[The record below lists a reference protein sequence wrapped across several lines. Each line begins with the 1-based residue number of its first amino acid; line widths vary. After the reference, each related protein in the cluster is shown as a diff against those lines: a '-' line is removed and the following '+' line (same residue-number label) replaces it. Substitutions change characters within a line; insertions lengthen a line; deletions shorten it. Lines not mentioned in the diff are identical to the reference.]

1 MTVPPGT
8 MLADVLMSSPMFI
21 GDDGQPLAPSR
32 AGFELGF
39 DPADDP
45 ELAMVTRLLT
55 CIFGMHCMILVRH
68 SGFLWKNRDSDTRM
82 KHRRYS

>member
-21 GDDGQPLAPSR
+21 GDDGQPLASSR

-39 DPADDP
+39 DPAEDP
-45 ELAMVTRLLT
+45 ELAMVRPSHD
-55 CIFGMHCMILVRH
+55 INIVHVRQ
-68 SGFLWKNRDSDTRM
+68 TIA
-82 KHRRYS
+82 

>member
-21 GDDGQPLAPSR
+21 GDDGQPLASSR

-39 DPADDP
+39 DPSEDP
-45 ELAMVTRLLT
+45 ELAMVRSHIHVSFYKTNNYCAGT
-55 CIFGMHCMILVRH
+55 
-68 SGFLWKNRDSDTRM
+68 
-82 KHRRYS
+82 

>member
-8 MLADVLMSSPMFI
+8 MLADVLMSSPMFL
-21 GDDGQPLAPSR
+21 GDDGQPLASSR

-45 ELAMVTRLLT
+45 ELAMVNNTLYML
-55 CIFGMHCMILVRH
+55 I
-68 SGFLWKNRDSDTRM
+68 K
-82 KHRRYS
+82 

>member
-8 MLADVLMSSPMFI
+8 MLAEVLMSSPMFV
-21 GDDGQPLAPSR
+21 GDDGQPLASSR

-45 ELAMVTRLLT
+45 ELAMVNDQLCT
-55 CIFGMHCMILVRH
+55 
-68 SGFLWKNRDSDTRM
+68 
-82 KHRRYS
+82 